1 MSDLRQLFDE
11 FAERKRP
18 SNPEVARLL
27 REVRRGQQT
36 PQTPWL
42 AWGLGVGGW
51 VVAAASLGVLAK
63 QTHEPREELIA
74 RAPDRV
80 VSVASV
86 VPPPEAPVKVKPL
99 ASLLPAASPPPS
111 ASAALPPR
119 LAFDQS
125 LLLARGHLFRIE
137 SILQITRE
145 HGTEARSAPE
155 QQCFARQYR
164 HFLPLLDGAQA
175 ELRKIEAAVSSGDG
189 LALDLALERLVNLRH
204 AADAVYREVG
214 LCFGAL

>member
-1 MSDLRQLFDE
+1 
-11 FAERKRP
+11 
-18 SNPEVARLL
+18 
-27 REVRRGQQT
+27 
-36 PQTPWL
+36 
-42 AWGLGVGGW
+42 
-51 VVAAASLGVLAK
+51 
-63 QTHEPREELIA
+63 
-74 RAPDRV
+74 
-80 VSVASV
+80 
-86 VPPPEAPVKVKPL
+86 
-99 ASLLPAASPPPS
+99 
-111 ASAALPPR
+111 LPPR

-164 HFLPLLDGAQA
+164 RFLPLLDGAQA
-175 ELRKIEAAVSSGDG
+175 ELRKIEAAVSSRDS